1 MQSSFS
7 FMGKMCCVYVM
18 KEGYGRSVAVAATAF
33 DLETFDFDFDF
44 DFDLDFDLDFVVA
57 RLMALS
63 IRLPRSFTAALKS
76 GAFDNAIGL
85 LLFGLQP
92 DYCCA

>member
-18 KEGYGRSVAVAATAF
+18 KEGYGRSVTVAAAAF

-44 DFDLDFDLDFVVA
+44 DFDWDLDFVVA
-57 RLMALS
+57 RLKALS

-76 GAFDNAIGL
+76 GAFDNECYLPVVVRTA
-85 LLFGLQP
+85 
-92 DYCCA
+92 A